1 MLIRHSPD
9 LVSLTF
15 GVLFAAIGILLL
27 FGQLDGIRLDWLIP
41 VITVVL
47 CVLLIV
53 LASPIGRKP
62 KPDDEPSD
70 GWTDVRELGL
80 NTPGAITRRDLDGRE
95 VLFCLV
101 DSTLY
106 AYGAR
111 CPACEADIGSATVA
125 GRSLTCPRCGQAYDL
140 IRAGRALDRPDL
152 QLTPFPLLT
161 RDGCT
166 RVALPPRRVPA
177 DLATV

>member
-47 CVLLIV
+47 GVLLIV

-62 KPDDEPSD
+62 KSDDEPTD
-70 GWTDVRELGL
+70 G
-80 NTPGAITRRDLDGRE
+80 
-95 VLFCLV
+95 
-101 DSTLY
+101 
-106 AYGAR
+106 
-111 CPACEADIGSATVA
+111 
-125 GRSLTCPRCGQAYDL
+125 
-140 IRAGRALDRPDL
+140 
-152 QLTPFPLLT
+152 
-161 RDGCT
+161 
-166 RVALPPRRVPA
+166 
-177 DLATV
+177 